1 MKYFLLYERNQVLR
15 NGDEV
20 RLELHK
26 AYPDDF
32 SLYPVSREIGDVLV
46 GLHLDI
52 EGGMDDIDTPIVKTS
67 LTFSVV
73 DAPELNDYKIKAGDW
88 EEFYT
93 SDATGWKVILLGR
106 RKGESEFRAMWGG
119 YVTPDSYT
127 ETLQHHGVVTITA
140 RDNIGHL
147 QDFEF
152 DAVGNAEGMITPLEI
167 LTLAWEKAQI
177 PMTLGWR
184 GMAESNIW
192 PQTGG
197 VDAIDTYINVSA
209 FEGKTWYDA
218 VTETLYSLGL
228 VLRYVGMNVM
238 AVSPLRRM
246 PTQTAESVDDLP
258 GITPLFT
265 AYGTRELVPAVK
277 EITEEVGYD
286 VTDGAEQP
294 LVSVDDFTGEEVPC
308 IVNAKDMWGEVTQ
321 KTIRVN
327 PIPNAGDIGWG
338 NIPSNTLF
346 FNPSTHINS
355 LFDKKAA
362 EEQMFL
368 ATNTVDRMVWF
379 GKAMQLEDIVL
390 RIERGIT
397 IQSSLVSSDSSVG
410 RITNALFFDAI
421 TLRVVIKLTAEGIEK
436 YYDGNVWGTSYNEI
450 DLQFDESGVIEKTIQ
465 MENLGSGLLQLFII
479 RVDVDWKLGY
489 PADGIFGT
497 GAYLGIK
504 SLNFSLPQTRSL
516 MEKNKVTTKYN
527 EANNV
532 RMTRSP
538 ELGPAYDEVAFPA
551 LIKNAIFRK
560 EGDVYK
566 TATEWV
572 WPYEDYDA
580 AQLAVLV
587 HKELLCYHS
596 KVNNLLT
603 GDIVNADMI
612 YPRTIWKW
620 KGKEHLLLSGSYNF
634 LSSQLE
640 GASLREFVRYEKM
653 WLPHTDIDVAEVSY
667 TGGSVTV
674 KFIADD
680 RVSWNVTTPEWIL
693 PSVRTGSGTADILL
707 FVQSSRIGREGL
719 VQIGPA
725 VVKVIQ
731 KAVGDFN
738 TDYNDDFKVFRD
750 FNGDYYIGDIN

>member
-32 SLYPVSREIGDVLV
+32 SLYPIPREIGDVLT

-73 DAPELNDYKIKAGDW
+73 DAPELNNNNIKAGDW

-106 RKGESEFRAMWGG
+106 RKDESEFRAMWGG

-147 QDFEF
+147 QDFAF
-152 DAVGNAEGMITPLEI
+152 DAAGNEAGMITPYELI
-167 LTLAWEKAQI
+167 TQAWAKIAS
-177 PMTLGWR
+177 PMTLDWR
-184 GMAESNIW
+184 GEEDENEW
-192 PQTGG
+192 PQAEG
-197 VDAIDTYINVSA
+197 VNAVDMYLNVSA
-209 FEGKTWYDA
+209 FEGKTWHDA

-228 VLRYVGMNVM
+228 VMRYVGRNKV
-238 AVSPLRRM
+238 AVCPLRRLPYQGRAFM
-246 PTQTAESVDDLP
+246 DYLESSKPTFV
-258 GITPLFT
+258 

-277 EITEEVGYD
+277 EIAEDVAYELEE
-286 VTDGAEQP
+286 GAEQP
-294 LVSVDDFTGEEVPC
+294 LVGVEDFTGEDVSC
-308 IVNAKDMWGEVTQ
+308 TVNKKDVFGEVTQ
-321 KTIRVN
+321 GTVIVN
-327 PIPNAGDIGWG
+327 PIANVGDLGWG

-346 FNPSTHINS
+346 FNPASYTNS
-355 LFDKKAA
+355 LLDKKAA

-368 ATNTVDRMVWF
+368 ATNTVDRVVWY
-379 GKAMQLEDIVL
+379 GIAMQMENVVL
-390 RIERGIT
+390 RIERGGLIK
-397 IQSSLVSSDSSVG
+397 SDSVG
-410 RITNALFFDAI
+410 NISDALFFDSVS
-421 TLRVVIKLTAEGIEK
+421 LRVAIKRTIGSVEEFYNGAT
-436 YYDGNVWGTSYNEI
+436 WGASYVEI
-450 DLQFDESGVIEKTIQ
+450 DMSFEDGGVIEKTIPLQ
-465 MENLGSGLLQLFII
+465 DAGGSGLLQVFII

-489 PADGIFGT
+489 PGGFTT

-504 SLNFSLPQTRSL
+504 ALSFALPQTRSL
-516 MEKNKVTTKYN
+516 MEKNTIVTKYN

-538 ELGPAYDEVAFPA
+538 ELGPAYDLVAFPSV
-551 LIKNAIFRK
+551 IRNGVFRK
-560 EGDVYK
+560 DGDIYLPAPTWKWK
-566 TATEWV
+566 TD
-572 WPYEDYDA
+572 EDYDA

-612 YPRTIWKW
+612 DPRTIWKW

>member
-1 MKYFLLYERNQVLR
+1 MKYFLLYKRNQVLK

-32 SLYPVSREIGDVLV
+32 PLYPIAREIGDVLT

-73 DAPELNDYKIKAGDW
+73 DAPELDNNNIKAGDW

-119 YVTPDSYT
+119 FVTPDSYT

-147 QDFEF
+147 QDFAF
-152 DAVGNAEGMITPLEI
+152 DAAGNEAGMITPYELI
-167 LTLAWEKAQI
+167 TQAWAKIAS
-177 PMTLGWR
+177 PMTLDWR
-184 GMAESNIW
+184 GEEDENEW
-192 PQTGG
+192 PQAEG
-197 VDAIDTYINVSA
+197 VNAVDMYLNVSA
-209 FEGKTWYDA
+209 FEGKTWHDA

-228 VLRYVGMNVM
+228 VMRYVGRNKV
-238 AVSPLRRM
+238 AVCPLRRLPYQGRAFM
-246 PTQTAESVDDLP
+246 DYLESSKPTFV
-258 GITPLFT
+258 

-277 EITEEVGYD
+277 EIAEEVAYELGK
-286 VTDGAEQP
+286 GADQP
-294 LVSVDDFTGEEVPC
+294 LVGVEDFTGEEVTC
-308 IVNAKDMWGEVTQ
+308 SASYGNYDGDG
-321 KTIRVN
+321 IRVN
-327 PIPNAGDIGWG
+327 VPVNPIVNNSATGWD
-338 NIPSNTLF
+338 NIESSTLF
-346 FNPSTHINS
+346 FNPQGYTNALIN
-355 LFDKKAA
+355 KYAI
-362 EEQMFL
+362 EGQMFL
-368 ATNTVDRMVWF
+368 AVNVTNNAVWYSV
-379 GKAMQLEDIVL
+379 GMTPYDIDL
-390 RIERGIT
+390 RIDLGPVVCTTPEKNIEFAPPYDT
-397 IQSSLVSSDSSVG
+397 IIKTKSIIKFVQG
-410 RITNALFFDAI
+410 RNELYYNGTRWD
-421 TLRVVIKLTAEGIEK
+421 TPYAELELSADTYEDRAFK
-436 YYDGNVWGTSYNEI
+436 
-450 DLQFDESGVIEKTIQ
+450 
-465 MENLGSGLLQLFII
+465 LFIPAANVSGEGVLEI
-479 RVDVDWKLGY
+479 HITAIEVRFRDVFPTLPTY
-489 PADGIFGT
+489 I
-497 GAYLGIK
+497 GIK
-504 SLNFSLPQTRSL
+504 ALSFSAGDGYAL
-516 MEKNKVTTKYN
+516 MEKNTITTKYN
-527 EANNV
+527 EENNV
-532 RMTRSP
+532 RMSRSP
-538 ELGPAYDEVAFPA
+538 ELGPAYDEVVFPA
-551 LIKNAIFRK
+551 LIKNGIFRK
-560 EGDVYK
+560 DGNLYK
-566 TATEWV
+566 PAPTWKWNTD
-572 WPYEDYDA
+572 EDYDA

-596 KVNNLLT
+596 KANNLLT

-612 YPRTIWKW
+612 DPRTIWKW

-693 PSVRTGSGTADILL
+693 PSVRAGSGTADILL